1 MIGNSV
7 HLADK
12 EYSPQRGPLIDSF
25 GNVIH
30 HNYADTTISGSTR
43 MMHRKAHRH
52 VRMEREAVERKRLFD
67 VKVRHTSGHHGGEHA
82 APGTVFIASTA
93 VFARRTDVRA
103 TVRRSV
109 SGPSPCTHAAP
120 LTAAARDARGAAQ
133 ERDPS
138 GASGAAQEAQ
148 AREGGER
155 RLCGGRCTPGALR
168 AATTGRWRA

>member
-67 VKVRHTSGHHGGEHA
+67 VKVRRTTGPRTRSTWNRVHCFHG
-82 APGTVFIASTA
+82 
-93 VFARRTDVRA
+93 RVRA
-103 TVRRSV
+103 
-109 SGPSPCTHAAP
+109 PY
-120 LTAAARDARGAAQ
+120 
-133 ERDPS
+133 
-138 GASGAAQEAQ
+138 
-148 AREGGER
+148 
-155 RLCGGRCTPGALR
+155 
-168 AATTGRWRA
+168 